1 MWDSAFALDPD
12 TLLDILRTNT
22 AAPALVSQVVLP
34 FLEKGRTKKILH
46 VSSYGGSI
54 ASVSSDRMQEKYRK
68 VTSYSMSKTA
78 LNMLVSARAVR
89 SRYMY
94 ANYRIG
100 V

>member
-1 MWDSAFALDPD
+1 MLDSAFTLDPD
-12 TLLDILRTNT
+12 TLLSILRTNT
-22 AAPALVSQVVLP
+22 AAPALVSQVMLP

-54 ASVSSDRMQEKYRK
+54 ASVSSDRMQDKYRK

-78 LNMLVSARAVR
+78 LNMLVSARVDTGGCMCSDHR
-89 SRYMY
+89 V
-94 ANYRIG
+94 G

>member
-1 MWDSAFALDPD
+1 MWDSAFTLDPD

-54 ASVSSDRMQEKYRK
+54 ASVNSDRMQDKYRK
-68 VTSYSMSKTA
+68 VASYSMSKTA
-78 LNMLVSARAVR
+78 LNMLVSVRAGR
-89 SRYMY
+89 GEGMY
-94 ANYRIG
+94 AEYRVG

>member
-1 MWDSAFALDPD
+1 MWDSAFTLNPE

-54 ASVSSDRMQEKYRK
+54 ASVSSDIMQDKYRK
-68 VTSYSMSKTA
+68 VASYSMSKTA
-78 LNMLVSARAVR
+78 LNILVSARAVR
-89 SRYMY
+89 SG
-94 ANYRIG
+94 RICADDRVG